1 LRGPAGIRAGWR
13 VVVFFAL
20 WLGCY
25 FVLLLA
31 AFALG
36 LPSVGGMWD
45 PARFLPME
53 AINLASV
60 VVATLVIAR
69 LERRALLAAFST
81 CGLPLPA
88 ARSHFGEGVVWGATA
103 MTALIGGIAAL
114 GGYTP
119 TSLNAIGGELVAPL
133 LVWVVGFA
141 MLGVAEEL
149 LFRAYPLF
157 TLRRAIGFWPA
168 AFVLSVFFSAF
179 HAGKDGE
186 TWVDLLG
193 LVLFGLFAAF
203 TVWRTG
209 SVWFAI
215 GFHAAFNF
223 FGLVVYSAPNGGEL
237 LPGRLLADQFSGPDW
252 LTGGSLGPEASAL
265 AFPLFA
271 ALFVLFG
278 LRQPRI
284 SKGAGTKWPARN

>member
-1 LRGPAGIRAGWR
+1 MRAGWR
-13 VVVFFAL
+13 LVAFIMV

-53 AINLASV
+53 TINLVSV
-60 VVATLVIAR
+60 AVATLVLGC
-69 LERRALLAAFST
+69 LERRALSAY
-81 CGLPLPA
+81 GLPLRA
-88 ARSHFGEGVVWGATA
+88 SRAQVGEGVVWGAAA
-103 MTALIGGIAAL
+103 MTSLVGAMWFL

-119 TSLNAIGGELVAPL
+119 RGLNMIGGEVLTSL
-133 LVWVVGFA
+133 LLWVVGFL

-157 TLRRAIGFWPA
+157 TVTRSIGFWPA
-168 AFVLSVFFSAF
+168 ALVLSVLFSAF
-179 HAGKDGE
+179 HAGKEGE
-186 TWVDLLG
+186 NWVDLLS
-193 LVLFGLFAAF
+193 LLLFGMFAAF

-209 SVWFAI
+209 SVWFAV

-223 FGLVVYSAPNGGEL
+223 FGLVVYAAPNAGEL
-237 LPGRLLADQFSGPDW
+237 LPGRLLVAEFSGPQW
-252 LTGGSLGPEASAL
+252 LTGGSLGPEASLL

-271 ALFVLFG
+271 ALFVLFRLQYRASG
-278 LRQPRI
+278 RVD
-284 SKGAGTKWPARN
+284 RNV

>member
-1 LRGPAGIRAGWR
+1 MRAGWR

-45 PARFLPME
+45 PARLLPME

-60 VVATLVIAR
+60 VVVTLVIAR

-103 MTALIGGIAAL
+103 MTALIAGIAAL

-119 TSLNAIGGELVAPL
+119 TSLNAIGSELVAPL

-149 LFRAYPLF
+149 
-157 TLRRAIGFWPA
+157 
-168 AFVLSVFFSAF
+168 
-179 HAGKDGE
+179 
-186 TWVDLLG
+186 LLG

-237 LPGRLLADQFSGPDW
+237 LPGRLLAAQFSGPDW
-252 LTGGSLGPEASAL
+252 
-265 AFPLFA
+265 
-271 ALFVLFG
+271 
-278 LRQPRI
+278 
-284 SKGAGTKWPARN
+284 

>member
-1 LRGPAGIRAGWR
+1 MRAGWR

-45 PARFLPME
+45 PARLLPME

-60 VVATLVIAR
+60 VVVTLVIAR

-81 CGLPLPA
+81 CGLPLPV

-103 MTALIGGIAAL
+103 MTALIAGIAAL

-119 TSLNAIGGELVAPL
+119 TSLNAIGSELVAPL

-149 LFRAYPLF
+149 L
-157 TLRRAIGFWPA
+157 
-168 AFVLSVFFSAF
+168 
-179 HAGKDGE
+179 
-186 TWVDLLG
+186 
-193 LVLFGLFAAF
+193 
-203 TVWRTG
+203 
-209 SVWFAI
+209 
-215 GFHAAFNF
+215 
-223 FGLVVYSAPNGGEL
+223 
-237 LPGRLLADQFSGPDW
+237 PGRLLAAQFSGPDW

-284 SKGAGTKWPARN
+284 SKGAETKWPARN